1 MPAQGEAMTD
11 ILLIRHGPTHA
22 KGMVGWSDL
31 AADLSDTQ
39 ALARLE
45 AALPKDAFVISS
57 DLSRAVTTA
66 DAIQAKRHRLPNDRD
81 LREMNFGDW
90 ELKVFSE
97 VEAESPERLRAFY
110 ETPGEI
116 SPPNG
121 DSWHALCARSNA
133 AIDRLVAS
141 NHAPNLVVVAHFGV
155 ILSQVQRALGLTA
168 YQAFGHKIEN
178 LSITHVMVCDGL
190 WSGGQI
196 SHTP

>member
-1 MPAQGEAMTD
+1 MTT
-11 ILLIRHGPTHA
+11 IFLIRHGPTHA

-31 AADLSDTQ
+31 AADLSDIDG
-39 ALARLE
+39 LARLE
-45 AALPKDAFVISS
+45 AALPKEAVVISS

-66 DAIQAKRHRLPNDRD
+66 DAIQATRHRLPHDRD

-97 VEAESPERLRAFY
+97 VEAETPARLRAFY

-121 DSWHALCARSNA
+121 DSWNALSARSNA

-141 NHAPNLVVVAHFGV
+141 NQAQNLIVVAHFGV
-155 ILSQVQRALGLTA
+155 ILSQVQRAFGLTA
-168 YQAFGHKIEN
+168 YQAFGHKIQN
-178 LSITHVMVCDGL
+178 LSITNLTVRDGI

-196 SHTP
+196 AHLA

>member
-1 MPAQGEAMTD
+1 MTT
-11 ILLIRHGPTHA
+11 IFLIRHGPTHA

-31 AADLSDTQ
+31 AADLSDIDG
-39 ALARLE
+39 LERLE
-45 AALPKDAFVISS
+45 AALPKEAVVISS

-66 DAIQAKRHRLPNDRD
+66 DAIQTTRHRLPHDRD

-90 ELKVFSE
+90 ELKIFSE
-97 VEAESPERLRAFY
+97 VEAETPARLRAFY

-121 DSWHALCARSNA
+121 DSWNALCARSNA

-141 NHAPNLVVVAHFGV
+141 NQAQNLIVVAHFGV
-155 ILSQVQRALGLTA
+155 ILSQVQRAFGLTA

-178 LSITHVMVCDGL
+178 LSITDLTVHDGI

-196 SHTP
+196 SRLA

>member
-1 MPAQGEAMTD
+1 
-11 ILLIRHGPTHA
+11 
-22 KGMVGWSDL
+22 MVGWSDL
-31 AADLSDTQ
+31 AADLSDTE
-39 ALARLE
+39 ALTRLE
-45 AALPKDAFVISS
+45 AALPNDAVVISS

-66 DAIQAKRHRLPNDRD
+66 DAIQAKRHRLPHDRD

-90 ELKVFSE
+90 ELKVFSQ

-110 ETPGEI
+110 ETPGDI

-155 ILSQVQRALGLTA
+155 ILSQVQRALDLTA

>member
-1 MPAQGEAMTD
+1 MTD
-11 ILLIRHGPTHA
+11 IFLIRHGPTHA

-31 AADLSDTQ
+31 AADLSDTE
-39 ALARLE
+39 ALTRLE
-45 AALPKDAFVISS
+45 AALPNDAVVISS

-66 DAIQAKRHRLPNDRD
+66 DAIQAKRHRLPHDRD

-90 ELKVFSE
+90 ELKVFSQ
-97 VEAESPERLRAFY
+97 VEAESPDRLRAFY
-110 ETPGEI
+110 ETPGDI

-133 AIDRLVAS
+133 AIDRLVGA
-141 NHAPNLVVVAHFGV
+141 NHAPHLIVVAHFGV
-155 ILSQVQRALGLTA
+155 ILSQVQRAFGLTA

-178 LSITHVMVCDGL
+178 LSITHVTVHDGL

-196 SHTP
+196 SHKP

>member
-1 MPAQGEAMTD
+1 MTT
-11 ILLIRHGPTHA
+11 IFLIRHGPTHT

-31 AADLSDTQ
+31 AADLSDIDG
-39 ALARLE
+39 LARLE
-45 AALPKDAFVISS
+45 AALPKEAVVISS

-66 DAIQAKRHRLPNDRD
+66 DAIQATRHRLPHDRD

-97 VEAESPERLRAFY
+97 VEAETPARLRAFY

-121 DSWHALCARSNA
+121 DSWNAFSARSNA

-141 NHAPNLVVVAHFGV
+141 NQAQNLIVVAHFGV
-155 ILSQVQRALGLTA
+155 ILSQVQRAFGLTA
-168 YQAFGHKIEN
+168 YQAFGHKIQN
-178 LSITHVMVCDGL
+178 LSITNLTVRDGI

-196 SHTP
+196 AHLA

>member
-1 MPAQGEAMTD
+1 MTV
-11 ILLIRHGPTHA
+11 IFLIRHGPTHA

-31 AADLSDTQ
+31 AADLSDIDG
-39 ALARLE
+39 LARLE
-45 AALPKDAFVISS
+45 AALPKEAVVISS
-57 DLSRAVTTA
+57 DLSRAVATA
-66 DAIQAKRHRLPNDRD
+66 DAIQATRQRLPHDRD

-97 VEAESPERLRAFY
+97 VAAETPARLRAFY

-121 DSWHALCARSNA
+121 DSWNALCARSNA

-141 NHAPNLVVVAHFGV
+141 NHAQNLIVVAHFGV
-155 ILSQVQRALGLTA
+155 ILSQVQRAFGLTA
-168 YQAFGHKIEN
+168 YQAFGHKIQN
-178 LSITHVMVCDGL
+178 LSITDLTVRDGI

-196 SHTP
+196 AHLA

>member
-1 MPAQGEAMTD
+1 MTT
-11 ILLIRHGPTHA
+11 IFLIRHGPTHA

-31 AADLSDTQ
+31 AADLSDIDG
-39 ALARLE
+39 LARLE
-45 AALPKDAFVISS
+45 AALPKEAVVISS

-66 DAIQAKRHRLPNDRD
+66 DAIQATRHRLPHDRD

-97 VEAESPERLRAFY
+97 VEAETPARLRAFY

-116 SPPNG
+116 NPPNG
-121 DSWHALCARSNA
+121 DSWNALCARSNA
-133 AIDRLVAS
+133 AIERLVAS
-141 NHAPNLVVVAHFGV
+141 NQAQNLIVVAHFGV
-155 ILSQVQRALGLTA
+155 ILSQVQRAFGLTA

-178 LSITHVMVCDGL
+178 LSITDLTVRDGI

-196 SHTP
+196 SRLA

>member
-1 MPAQGEAMTD
+1 MPAQREAMTD
-11 ILLIRHGPTHA
+11 IFLIRHGPTHA

-66 DAIQAKRHRLPNDRD
+66 DAIQAKRHRLPHDRD

-97 VEAESPERLRAFY
+97 VEAVSPERLRAFY

-155 ILSQVQRALGLTA
+155 ILSQVQRALDLTA

-196 SHTP
+196 SQTP

>member
-1 MPAQGEAMTD
+1 MTT
-11 ILLIRHGPTHA
+11 IFLIRHGPTHA

-66 DAIQAKRHRLPNDRD
+66 DAIQAKRHRLPHDRD

-133 AIDRLVAS
+133 AIDRLLAS
-141 NHAPNLVVVAHFGV
+141 NQAQNLIVVAHFGV
-155 ILSQVQRALGLTA
+155 ILSQVQRAFGLTA
-168 YQAFGHKIEN
+168 YQAFGNKIEN
-178 LSITHVMVCDGL
+178 LSITDLKVREGI

-196 SHTP
+196 SRLA

>member
-11 ILLIRHGPTHA
+11 IFLIRHGPTHA

-66 DAIQAKRHRLPNDRD
+66 DAIQAKRHRLPHDRD
-81 LREMNFGDW
+81 LREINFGDW

-196 SHTP
+196 SHMP

>member
-11 ILLIRHGPTHA
+11 IFLIRHGPTHA

-66 DAIQAKRHRLPNDRD
+66 DAIQAKRHRLPHDRD

-168 YQAFGHKIEN
+168 YQAFGRKIEN

>member
-1 MPAQGEAMTD
+1 MTT
-11 ILLIRHGPTHA
+11 IFLIRHGPTHA

-31 AADLSDTQ
+31 AADLSDVDG
-39 ALARLE
+39 LARLE
-45 AALPKDAFVISS
+45 AALPKEAVVISS

-66 DAIQAKRHRLPNDRD
+66 DAIQATRHRLPHDHD

-90 ELKVFSE
+90 ELKVFYE
-97 VEAESPERLRAFY
+97 VEAETPARLRAFY

-121 DSWHALCARSNA
+121 DSWNALCARSNT
-133 AIDRLVAS
+133 AIDRLVTS
-141 NHAPNLVVVAHFGV
+141 NQAQNLIVVAHFGI
-155 ILSQVQRALGLTA
+155 ILSQVQRAFGLTA

-178 LSITHVMVCDGL
+178 LSITDLTVRDGI

-196 SHTP
+196 SRLA

>member
-1 MPAQGEAMTD
+1 MTS
-11 ILLIRHGPTHA
+11 IFLIRHGPTHA

-31 AADLSDTQ
+31 AADLSDIDG
-39 ALARLE
+39 LARLE
-45 AALPKDAFVISS
+45 AALPKEAVVISS

-66 DAIQAKRHRLPNDRD
+66 DAIQATRHRLPHDRD

-141 NHAPNLVVVAHFGV
+141 NHVPNLVVVAHFGV

>member
-1 MPAQGEAMTD
+1 MTT
-11 ILLIRHGPTHA
+11 IFLIRHGPTHA

-31 AADLSDTQ
+31 AADLSDIDG
-39 ALARLE
+39 LARLE
-45 AALPKDAFVISS
+45 AALPKEAVVISS

-66 DAIQAKRHRLPNDRD
+66 DAIQTTRHRLPHDRD
-81 LREMNFGDW
+81 LREMNFGGW

-97 VEAESPERLRAFY
+97 VEAETPARLRAFY

-121 DSWHALCARSNA
+121 DSWNALCARSNA

-178 LSITHVMVCDGL
+178 LSITHGMVCDGL